1 VSTQTNNQPGSTE
14 EPTIDLT
21 LVDGE
26 SVAELMPTQ
35 TERALVDAVADER
48 AALGVVL
55 ARANTVMLL
64 QAGGGF
70 DQLERG
76 VRDLDLAS
84 TALQSSSSA
93 RERSA
98 SPVVGDVADGRELV
112 ERCPKNIK
120 PVIESMIGEQ
130 RQMIRELNVARE
142 SIVKLADV
150 AQDSISRRRTELDRQ
165 SSGQVTYSP
174 T

>member
-1 VSTQTNNQPGSTE
+1 MNIETNDDAGSADGL
-14 EPTIDLT
+14 TIDLT
-21 LVDGE
+21 LVDGQ
-26 SVAELMPTQ
+26 SDTELMPTQ
-35 TERALVDAVADER
+35 TERALVDAVAAER
-48 AALGVVL
+48 AALGIVL
-55 ARANTVMLL
+55 ARAHTVMLL

-84 TALQSSSSA
+84 TALQSSSTA

-98 SPVVGDVADGRELV
+98 SPVVGDVVDGRELV
-112 ERCPKNIK
+112 DRCPKNIK
-120 PVIESMIGEQ
+120 PLIEQMIAEQ
-130 RQMIRELNVARE
+130 RQMIRELGVTRE

-150 AQDSISRRRTELDRQ
+150 AQDSISRRRVELDRQ
-165 SSGQVTYSP
+165 SSGLVTYSP